1 MKEEAGRMQKKLF
14 IPGPV
19 DVREDVLAQMTK
31 PIIGHRTK
39 AASDLQ
45 RNISEKLQK
54 IFYANNQII
63 LSTSSGT
70 AMMEGAIRSFTKKRA
85 AVFSNGFFGNLW
97 YQMALHNNLEA
108 DLFNSEKGEAITAEM
123 VEKVLSS
130 GKYDLITITHNETSS
145 GITNP
150 LEELSRVINNY
161 PEVIWCV
168 DGVSSVGGIKLEI
181 DKLGIDVCIVS
192 SQKCLG
198 LPPGMAI
205 ASVSEK
211 AIERARQVEF
221 RGYYLDFLEL
231 YETIKRTDYQY
242 ISTPA
247 IPMMFAM
254 DYQLDRIL
262 DEGLENRFER
272 HRELGNMVRS
282 WAKKHF
288 KLYAKGSCASN
299 TVTTIKNT
307 LDLDIDLLNKKLG
320 ERGFQ
325 ISNGYGELKD
335 KTFRIGHMADCR
347 EEDLQE
353 LLDTLD
359 ELLGFDVVEGKI
371 AI

>member
-1 MKEEAGRMQKKLF
+1 MKTKLF

-19 DVREDVLAQMTK
+19 DVRQDVLEQMTR
-31 PIIGHRTK
+31 PIIGHRTA

-45 RNISEKLQK
+45 RGISEKLQK
-54 IFYANNQII
+54 IFYTDNTVI

-70 AMMEGAIRSFTKKRA
+70 ALMEGAIRSFTKKRA
-85 AVFSNGFFGNLW
+85 AVFSNGYFGDLW
-97 YQMALHNNLEA
+97 YEMALHNNIKA
-108 DLFNSEKGEAITAEM
+108 DLFNSKKGQAITPEM

-130 GKYDLITITHNETSS
+130 GKYDLITITHNETTS

-150 LEELSRVINNY
+150 MEELSSVIKKY
-161 PEVIWCV
+161 PDVIWCV
-168 DGVSSVGGIKLEI
+168 DGVSSIGGIKLEI

-205 ASVSEK
+205 ASVSER
-211 AIERARQVEF
+211 AIERARQIEF

-231 YETIKRTDYQY
+231 YDAIKRMDYQY

-247 IPMMFAM
+247 LPMMLAM
-254 DYQLDRIL
+254 DYQLDKIL
-262 DEGLENRFER
+262 SEGLENRFER
-272 HRELGNMVRS
+272 HEELAKMVRS

-288 KLYAKGSCASN
+288 KLYAKESCASN

-307 LDLDIDLLNKKLG
+307 LGLNIDSLNKSLEK
-320 ERGFQ
+320 RGYQ
-325 ISNGYGELKD
+325 ISNGYGDLKD
-335 KTFRIGHMADCR
+335 KTFRIGHMADCTV
-347 EEDLQE
+347 EELQE
-353 LLDTLD
+353 LLNTLD
-359 ELLGFDVVEGKI
+359 EVLGFNVGEKWI

>member
-1 MKEEAGRMQKKLF
+1 MKTKLF

-19 DVREDVLAQMTK
+19 DVRQDVLAQMTR
-31 PIIGHRTK
+31 PIIGHRTA
-39 AASDLQ
+39 AASGLQ
-45 RNISEKLQK
+45 RSISEKLQK
-54 IFYANNQII
+54 IFYTDNQII

-70 AMMEGAIRSFTKKRA
+70 ALMEGAIRSFTKKRA
-85 AVFSNGFFGNLW
+85 AVFSNGYFGNLW
-97 YQMALHNNLEA
+97 YKMALYNNREA
-108 DLFNSEKGEAITAEM
+108 DLFNSKKGQAITPAM
-123 VEKVLSS
+123 VEKVLST

-150 LEELSRVINNY
+150 LEELARVISNY
-161 PEVIWCV
+161 PDVIWCL
-168 DGVSSVGGIKLEI
+168 DGVSSIGGIRVEI
-181 DKLGIDVCIVS
+181 DKLGVDVCIVS

-211 AIERARQVEF
+211 AIERARQIEF

-231 YETIKRTDYQY
+231 YETVKRTDYQY

-254 DYQLDRIL
+254 DYQLDKIL
-262 DEGLENRFER
+262 KEGLENRYKR
-272 HRELGNMVRS
+272 HQQLGDIVRS

-288 KLYAKGSCASN
+288 KLYAKDSCTSN

-307 LDLDIDLLNKKLG
+307 LGINIDSLNERLA

-325 ISNGYGELKD
+325 ISNGYGDLRD
-335 KTFRIGHMADCR
+335 KTFRIGHMADCTV
-347 EEDLQE
+347 EELQE

-359 ELLGFDVVEGKI
+359 ELLGFNVKEERI